1 MSHTAPYEVRADEH
15 GIGSVLIAKGPWCA
29 ECSLRLSVGDILAVR
44 LSYSAGFREAD
55 VSFLAAFPKLRSVEI
70 YSHEVKDLEPILG
83 LSELE
88 VIGLQTEAR
97 TQLCND
103 YFPFLRVALLQ
114 WKKGMEGLLP
124 NETLRYLNVINFP
137 FPDLL
142 PLGSL
147 SRLERLALTSRKL
160 SSLSGLEQLRSL
172 KRLDLYACPNL
183 TSIDLVA
190 QCPNIVALEVES
202 CRHISAL

>member
-1 MSHTAPYEVRADEH
+1 MQAAPYEVRADEH
-15 GIGSVLIAKGPWCA
+15 GVGSVLIAKGPWCP

-55 VSFLAAFPKLRSVEI
+55 VSFLSSFPKLRSVEI
-70 YSHEVKDLEPILG
+70 YSHNVKDLEPICG

-88 VIGLQTEAR
+88 AIGLQTEAK
-97 TQLCND
+97 TQLHND

-114 WKKGMEGLLP
+114 WKKGMEGLLR
-124 NETLRYLNVINFP
+124 NETLRYFNVINFP
-137 FPDLL
+137 FSDLS
-142 PLGSL
+142 PLATL
-147 SRLERLALTSRKL
+147 SHLERLALTSRKL
-160 SSLSGLEQLRSL
+160 SSLNGLEQLRSL

-190 QCPNIVALEVES
+190 QCPNIVELEVES
-202 CRHISAL
+202 CRHIPAL